1 MKQTLLTNWHAMR
14 FLRLALG
21 GFVMYDG
28 LKSHEYLFMFFGAA
42 FMGMAL
48 FNVGCCGPQ
57 GCGIAESKKP
67 DQRNDEEIVF
77 EEVK

>member
-1 MKQTLLTNWHAMR
+1 L
-14 FLRLALG
+14 
-21 GFVMYDG
+21 YDG
-28 LKSHEYLFMFFGAA
+28 FKSHEYLFMFFGAA

-48 FNVGCCGPQ
+48 FNVGCCGPK